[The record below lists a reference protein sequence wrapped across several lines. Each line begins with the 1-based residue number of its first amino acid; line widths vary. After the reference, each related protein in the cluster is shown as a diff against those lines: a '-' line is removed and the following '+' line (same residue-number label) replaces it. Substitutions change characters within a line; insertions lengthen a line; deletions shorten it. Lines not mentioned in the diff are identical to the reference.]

1 MKPSLKADLWNRASI
16 IMHIQITH
24 YFFLLLFEIPATAGY
39 SGMTIILINCAIV
52 QNMPLYSGFLIYICE
67 YFWFLGIQT
76 SDRTRANGAAKVSY
90 SHTNWQNIDAEST
103 RAKNPSNATC
113 ATKDSPIQGM
123 YYLPKFLFLKTQI
136 KLDIFWLFFTIRL
149 L

>member
-1 MKPSLKADLWNRASI
+1 MIYEFCHSIQKKTENIFLKTLFKADLRNRAFI

-24 YFFLLLFEIPATAGY
+24 SFFFLLFEIPATPGY
-39 SGMTIILINCAIV
+39 SGMTIILINCASV

-90 SHTNWQNIDAEST
+90 LHTNWPNIDEEST

-113 ATKDSPIQGM
+113 ATRDSRIQGM
-123 YYLPKFLFLKTQI
+123 YST
-136 KLDIFWLFFTIRL
+136 L
-149 L
+149 LI